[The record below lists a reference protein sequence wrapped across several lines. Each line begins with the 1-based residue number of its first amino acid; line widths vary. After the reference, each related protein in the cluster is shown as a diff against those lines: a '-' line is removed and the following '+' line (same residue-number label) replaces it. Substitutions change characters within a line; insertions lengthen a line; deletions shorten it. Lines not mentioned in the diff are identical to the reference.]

1 LGVESDRMCRNR
13 SAVHAA
19 PPDIAHIYLA
29 TIATIHDA
37 GAWHPAHQVAARR
50 GTLHVISAWNP
61 GDERL
66 SREENDR
73 GNRALVDAGVRSA
86 AQQGWTLGVDQPNA
100 DSMVLM
106 RYFGRDARV
115 MSVMIE
121 VNRELYMTVDGDTAR
136 KSLKLRTATPR
147 APSR

>member
-1 LGVESDRMCRNR
+1 MT
-13 SAVHAA
+13 AA
-19 PPDIAHIYLA
+19 PSDIAALYVA
-29 TIATIHDA
+29 TVVTVEFE
-37 GAWHPAHQVAARR
+37 GAWWLAHRVAANR

-66 SREENDR
+66 SREENDC

-100 DSMVLM
+100 GSIVPM

-121 VNRELYMTVDGDTAR
+121 VNRKLYMTVDGDTAR